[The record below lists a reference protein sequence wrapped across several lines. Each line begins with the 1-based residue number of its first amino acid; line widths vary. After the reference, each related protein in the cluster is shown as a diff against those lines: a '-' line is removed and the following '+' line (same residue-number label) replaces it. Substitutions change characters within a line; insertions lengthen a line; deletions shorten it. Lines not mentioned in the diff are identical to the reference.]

1 MLTEP
6 ELYALIHCGTPGDE
20 AFYAAAC
27 AGAGTVLE
35 LGCGYGRILLT
46 LAARGH
52 RVTGIDLDPGLLTL
66 AGAGTQTLA
75 ERQRAG
81 LSLHL
86 GDMRR
91 FSLPE
96 ERFERII
103 IPYNGLYC
111 LADESEQVA
120 CLSAAARH
128 LDHGGEV
135 IFDAYAIDAFHAE
148 ADPRAPLED
157 DGEPVATV
165 RWQDRTWDVHE
176 HTDWDRDAQR
186 LTARYA
192 YRARDGSATRSEVI
206 HHRYLLTGQL
216 SELCARAGLRLVSA
230 HGDFQGAPLDGESEH
245 MVVVAT
251 RA

>member
-1 MLTEP
+1 MIAEP
-6 ELYALIHCGTPGDE
+6 ELYALVHCGTPGDE
-20 AFYAAAC
+20 AFYAHAC
-27 AGAGTVLE
+27 QGAETVLE
-35 LGCGYGRILLT
+35 LGCGYGRILT
-46 LAARGH
+46 ALAARGH
-52 RVTGIDLDPGLLTL
+52 RVTGIDLDPGLLAL
-66 AGAGTQTLA
+66 ARAG
-75 ERQRAG
+75 RQRLTAPQREAI
-81 LSLHL
+81 SLQHD
-86 GDMRR
+86 DMRGFAVPGCFR
-91 FSLPE
+91 
-96 ERFERII
+96 RVI

-120 CLSAAARH
+120 CLRAAARH
-128 LDHGGEV
+128 LDHGGQV

-148 ADPRAPLED
+148 ADPRAPSED

-165 RWQDRTWDVHE
+165 RWRDRTWDVHE

-216 SELCARAGLRLVSA
+216 CELCARAGLRLVSA
-230 HGDFQGAPLDGESEH
+230 HGDFQGAPLESESEH
-245 MVVVAT
+245 MVAVAT